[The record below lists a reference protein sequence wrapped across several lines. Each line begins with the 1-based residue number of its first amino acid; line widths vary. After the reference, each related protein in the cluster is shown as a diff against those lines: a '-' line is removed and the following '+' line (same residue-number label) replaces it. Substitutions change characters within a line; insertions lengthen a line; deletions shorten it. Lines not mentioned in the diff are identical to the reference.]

1 MNLLDR
7 LDFGWGPRLPMTL
20 QTEAAECG
28 LACLA
33 MVAGYYGQLSE
44 ITELRRRI
52 PVSLKGVNLRD
63 LIGMAD
69 RIGFVSRPVRLE
81 LDELRMLK
89 TPCILHWDFNH
100 FVVLKSATREGI
112 VIHDPAVG
120 VRRLPMPA
128 VSKHFT
134 GVALELT
141 SVGGFEPI
149 QPAPRVRFRSL
160 LGRMVGLKQS
170 LAQLFVLA
178 LAIEIFALVGP
189 FFIQWVVDHALA
201 TADRDLLLT
210 LALGFGLLMLLKA
223 AVTAMRG
230 WIVIVLGASL
240 TVQGRSNLFSHLVGL
255 PAAYFEARHLGDV
268 MSRFGSQETILQAIT
283 TDVVETVLD
292 GLLASLTLVIMF
304 VYSPVLAATV
314 LAGAL
319 LYGLLRWATYTPL
332 RHASAEAIVWA
343 ARRDTH
349 FLETLRGIKTIKLF
363 NAQEGRRA
371 HWLNLLVEALNRQL
385 TTQKLRLLFTTS
397 DALLVG
403 SLAIVVVWLGALRVM
418 DNVMSIGMLLAFLA
432 YKEQFLERVSNL
444 IDRAVDLTMLRLHA
458 ERLADVA
465 LTAPESRESPLDS
478 GEVRPP
484 SVGIEVRNLR
494 FRYSENEPWVLD
506 DVSFRVEPG
515 ETVAIVGPSGCGKTS
530 LLKILASLL
539 PPSQGEILVDG
550 EPLAHVG
557 ISCWRSMIGVVMQ
570 DDQLFAGSVADN
582 ICFFSERPYLK
593 RIEECA
599 RLAAVHDDI
608 VAMPMG
614 YNTLIGD
621 MGTALSG
628 GQKQRVLIAR
638 ALYRQ
643 PSLLLLDEA
652 TSQLDVAAE
661 TAVSGAIRA
670 MRVTRIIIAHRPETI
685 RSCDRVIHLDPPAR
699 LRERHS
705 NEAISGDALPAG
717 H

>member
-1 MNLLDR
+1 M
-7 LDFGWGPRLPMTL
+7 
-20 QTEAAECG
+20 
-28 LACLA
+28 
-33 MVAGYYGQLSE
+33 
-44 ITELRRRI
+44 
-52 PVSLKGVNLRD
+52 
-63 LIGMAD
+63 
-69 RIGFVSRPVRLE
+69 
-81 LDELRMLK
+81 
-89 TPCILHWDFNH
+89 
-100 FVVLKSATREGI
+100 
-112 VIHDPAVG
+112 
-120 VRRLPMPA
+120 
-128 VSKHFT
+128 
-134 GVALELT
+134 
-141 SVGGFEPI
+141 
-149 QPAPRVRFRSL
+149 
-160 LGRMVGLKQS
+160 
-170 LAQLFVLA
+170 
-178 LAIEIFALVGP
+178 
-189 FFIQWVVDHALA
+189 
-201 TADRDLLLT
+201 
-210 LALGFGLLMLLKA
+210 
-223 AVTAMRG
+223 
-230 WIVIVLGASL
+230 
-240 TVQGRSNLFSHLVGL
+240 
-255 PAAYFEARHLGDV
+255 
-268 MSRFGSQETILQAIT
+268 
-283 TDVVETVLD
+283 
-292 GLLASLTLVIMF
+292 
-304 VYSPVLAATV
+304 
-314 LAGAL
+314 
-319 LYGLLRWATYTPL
+319 
-332 RHASAEAIVWA
+332 
-343 ARRDTH
+343 
-349 FLETLRGIKTIKLF
+349 
-363 NAQEGRRA
+363 
-371 HWLNLLVEALNRQL
+371 
-385 TTQKLRLLFTTS
+385 
-397 DALLVG
+397 
-403 SLAIVVVWLGALRVM
+403 
-418 DNVMSIGMLLAFLA
+418 
-432 YKEQFLERVSNL
+432 SNL